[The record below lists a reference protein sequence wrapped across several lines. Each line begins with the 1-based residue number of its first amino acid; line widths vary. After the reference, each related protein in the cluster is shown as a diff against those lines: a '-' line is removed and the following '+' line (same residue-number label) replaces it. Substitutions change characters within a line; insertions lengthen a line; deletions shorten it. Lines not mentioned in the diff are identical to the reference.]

1 MNTFLG
7 SLKVMGLGMLGI
19 FIVTIVL
26 IVIMM
31 LLTKIF
37 PARTNGADSIK
48 LPTPRKERLAVKQRH
63 RPLNHSH
70 TTAQTSESQSHNHTD
85 R

>member
-37 PARTNGADSIK
+37 PARKNSADSIE
-48 LPTPRKERLAVKQRH
+48 PANAKEGKAC
-63 RPLNHSH
+63 S
-70 TTAQTSESQSHNHTD
+70 QTNDTD

>member
-37 PARTNGADSIK
+37 PARKNSADSIK
-48 LPTPRKERLAVKQRH
+48 AANAKEGKACSQ
-63 RPLNHSH
+63 
-70 TTAQTSESQSHNHTD
+70 TTAQTGESKSHNDTD

>member
-37 PARTNGADSIK
+37 PARKNGADSTET
-48 LPTPRKERLAVKQRH
+48 PTAEQKAAC
-63 RPLNHSH
+63 S
-70 TTAQTSESQSHNHTD
+70 QTNDTD
-85 R
+85 Q

>member
-1 MNTFLG
+1 
-7 SLKVMGLGMLGI
+7 MGLGMLGI

-37 PARTNGADSIK
+37 PARKNGADSTEV
-48 LPTPRKERLAVKQRH
+48 PTAEQKAAC
-63 RPLNHSH
+63 S
-70 TTAQTSESQSHNHTD
+70 QTNDTD
-85 R
+85 Q

>member
-37 PARTNGADSIK
+37 PARANGADSIEAAN
-48 LPTPRKERLAVKQRH
+48 TKEGKAC
-63 RPLNHSH
+63 S
-70 TTAQTSESQSHNHTD
+70 QTNDTD

>member
-37 PARTNGADSIK
+37 PARINGADSTEV
-48 LPTPRKERLAVKQRH
+48 PTAEQKAAC
-63 RPLNHSH
+63 S
-70 TTAQTSESQSHNHTD
+70 QTNDTD
-85 R
+85 Q